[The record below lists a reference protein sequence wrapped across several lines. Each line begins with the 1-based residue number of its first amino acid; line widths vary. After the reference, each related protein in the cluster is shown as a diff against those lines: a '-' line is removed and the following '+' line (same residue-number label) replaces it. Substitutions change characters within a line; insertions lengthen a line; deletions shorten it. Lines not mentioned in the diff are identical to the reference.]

1 MQEFRR
7 ISQILSH
14 VLPKGV
20 DSPVD
25 EIDQQSLL
33 EFWQEHVGIA
43 APHTRL
49 LWYRSG
55 RLVVFCDSPVWTTQ
69 IRHQT
74 PSLIRQLN
82 ESGYKISSLE
92 PKMKPAGFIYGQN
105 GRPGK
110 IANPVSAQNA
120 KAMKSVSGKLT
131 HKGLG
136 EALYRLAS
144 KLTRQ

>member
-7 ISQILSH
+7 ISQITVH
-14 VLPKGV
+14 VLPKDV
-20 DSPVD
+20 DSPAD
-25 EIDQQSLL
+25 EADQQSLRA
-33 EFWQEHVGIA
+33 FWREYAGIA

-82 ESGYKISSLE
+82 ESGFKISSLE
-92 PKMKPAGFIYGQN
+92 PKTRPAGHIFGQGN
-105 GRPGK
+105 RPK
-110 IANPVSAQNA
+110 RSVNPISAQNA
-120 KAMKSVSGKLT
+120 RAMIGISRKLT
-131 HKGLG
+131 HKELG
-136 EALYRLAS
+136 EAIYRLAS
-144 KLTRQ
+144 KSIK

>member
-1 MQEFRR
+1 MQQFRR
-7 ISQILSH
+7 ISQIIRH

-20 DSPVD
+20 DSPAD
-25 EIDQQSLL
+25 EINQQSLL
-33 EFWQEHVGIA
+33 EFWQEHAGIA

-82 ESGYKISSLE
+82 ESGFKVSSLE
-92 PKMKPAGFIYGQN
+92 PKMKPAGHISGQN
-105 GRPGK
+105 LRPVRS
-110 IANPVSAQNA
+110 ANPISAQNA
-120 KAMKSVSGKLT
+120 KAMARVSRKLA

-136 EALYRLAS
+136 EAIYRLAGKS
-144 KLTRQ
+144 IK